1 MMGDIYYLS
10 GDGKRKIYL
19 DRHPYWM
26 QTRDILDYE
35 SDYTVR
41 SKRIRG
47 FDKDVAK
54 REFLISIFGN
64 SEEEYNSNWKHLHDV
79 FEQDVRDLTPGRLY
93 FGRYYLR
100 CYIVASAKSEWECDS
115 GIVDNTLTLAT
126 DYPFWIQEA
135 SKQFFPQP
143 DIVIESGFEY
153 QYDYEYE
160 YASDTV
166 GTVSWPTDH
175 FASSEFLLIIY
186 GPCSDPRLLI
196 NGYPYQVY
204 DVLENND
211 YMVIDSRENTVVKYL
226 ANGTTQNLYDMRAKE
241 QSLFEKVPGGNLTVN
256 WNAAFGFDLTLYLER
271 SEPEWN

>member
-1 MMGDIYYLS
+1 M
-10 GDGKRKIYL
+10 
-19 DRHPYWM
+19 
-26 QTRDILDYE
+26 
-35 SDYTVR
+35 
-41 SKRIRG
+41 
-47 FDKDVAK
+47 
-54 REFLISIFGN
+54 
-64 SEEEYNSNWKHLHDV
+64 
-79 FEQDVRDLTPGRLY
+79 VRDLTPGRLY

-196 NGYPYQVY
+196 NGYPYQEY
-204 DVLENND
+204 DVLENNELHGD
-211 YMVIDSRENTVVKYL
+211 RQPGKHSSQIPGKRYNTESVRH
-226 ANGTTQNLYDMRAKE
+226 AC
-241 QSLFEKVPGGNLTVN
+241 
-256 WNAAFGFDLTLYLER
+256 ER
-271 SEPEWN
+271 TEPV